1 MKGENRI
8 VPDLAAVRFVDS
20 SGIGALVSA
29 LKALGGKGDIVLCG
43 VAAPVAQMFSL
54 ARLDRLFQT
63 FPRREEALASSRT

>member
-1 MKGENRI
+1 MVELLEDKEHLHRSTMKGENRI

-43 VAAPVAQMFSL
+43 VPPLS
-54 ARLDRLFQT
+54 
-63 FPRREEALASSRT
+63 PRRSA